1 MTPHPESRK
10 LVKITFLVITFFEQF
25 TVIFFAEH
33 LPKNAP
39 KNGPKFYAFFGFDL
53 FFFGLFLTFFLLN
66 NSWILSYFISV
77 LKKVCFVFFVEDELA

>member
-25 TVIFFAEH
+25 FFAEN

-53 FFFGLFLTFFLLN
+53 FFFR
-66 NSWILSYFISV
+66 FI
-77 LKKVCFVFFVEDELA
+77 FNIFFVE